1 MSRVPSA
8 PDPSSG
14 TSTPAAATA
23 SGSPESAAAPSPS
36 APLGPGEAVLAF
48 DVGGTDMKSALVDR
62 HGRVLGL
69 RRTPTPLGDGDP
81 AAAVVAALAD
91 LAAQHRA
98 QLPDVHPV
106 TAGVSVPGLVDE
118 RAGVGIFASNL
129 GWRDAPIRDLAER
142 ALGLPVAF
150 GHDVRAA
157 GDAEHRLGA
166 ARGFGDVVVLAIGTG
181 IAGAL
186 VLGGRPYAGGGY
198 AGELGHAL
206 SDPDGEPCPCGARGC
221 LETIASAGAVAR
233 RYTTASGI
241 AVPGAREV
249 LVAAHAGDADA
260 VRVWDDAVRA
270 LAEAIARL
278 VATIAPEAVVIG
290 GGLAQAGPAL
300 FVPLRERLDALL
312 SFHRRPVLLQARL
325 GDDAGLLGTALA
337 ARDLANGDAARRG
350 APR

>member
-1 MSRVPSA
+1 
-8 PDPSSG
+8 
-14 TSTPAAATA
+14 
-23 SGSPESAAAPSPS
+23 
-36 APLGPGEAVLAF
+36 
-48 DVGGTDMKSALVDR
+48 MKSALVDR

-81 AAAVVAALAD
+81 AAAVVAALAE
-91 LAAQHRA
+91 LAA
-98 QLPDVHPV
+98 L
-106 TAGVSVPGLVDE
+106 PGLVDE
-118 RAGVGIFASNL
+118 QAGVGIFASNL
-129 GWRDAPIRDLAER
+129 RWRDAPIRALAER

-186 VLGGRPYAGGGY
+186 VLGGHPYAGGGY

-206 SDPDGEPCPCGARGC
+206 SDPGGERCPCGARGC

-233 RYTTASGI
+233 RYTAASGI
-241 AVPGAREV
+241 AVPGARDV
-249 LVAAHAGDADA
+249 LAAAHAGDADA

-270 LAEAIARL
+270 LAEALARL
-278 VATIAPEAVVIG
+278 VATVAPEAVVIG

-300 FVPLRERLDALL
+300 FDPLRERLDALL

-337 ARDLANGDAARRG
+337 ARDLANGV
-350 APR
+350 APRPGVER